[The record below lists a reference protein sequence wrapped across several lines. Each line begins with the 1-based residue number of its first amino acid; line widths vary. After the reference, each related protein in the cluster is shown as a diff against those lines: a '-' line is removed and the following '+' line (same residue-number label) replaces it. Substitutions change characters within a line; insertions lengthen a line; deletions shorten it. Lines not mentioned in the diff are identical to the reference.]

1 MRKKEEKEEK
11 GLSNWAS
18 FLLSALPLIIGASL
32 ILYNHIS
39 DEIIS
44 NKRNNIEFKIREE
57 LNADNYENAYT
68 LLNELKSLG
77 GYDQL
82 RDEIVRREAIYLLS
96 QDDEQCSKRI
106 IYLLNQYYDSEYERN
121 KIRKD
126 LYELAK
132 NVGNESAMN
141 LLEEKEEE

>member
-44 NKRNNIEFKIREE
+44 NKRNIN
-57 LNADNYENAYT
+57 
-68 LLNELKSLG
+68 
-77 GYDQL
+77 
-82 RDEIVRREAIYLLS
+82 
-96 QDDEQCSKRI
+96 
-106 IYLLNQYYDSEYERN
+106 
-121 KIRKD
+121 
-126 LYELAK
+126 
-132 NVGNESAMN
+132 
-141 LLEEKEEE
+141 